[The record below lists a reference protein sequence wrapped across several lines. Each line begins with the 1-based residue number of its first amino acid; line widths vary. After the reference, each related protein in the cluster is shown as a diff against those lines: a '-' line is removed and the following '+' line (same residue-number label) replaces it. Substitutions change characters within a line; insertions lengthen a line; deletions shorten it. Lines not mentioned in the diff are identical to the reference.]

1 MATILPGSPPAF
13 DKNNVEG
20 TVKAL
25 CAYTRN
31 MHETLDFLL
40 GQLEKDVDKLKDAV
54 DAQGRTV
61 TTLQT
66 SVVDALQLMG
76 QQYNELNARV
86 SALEQQQT

>member
-31 MHETLDFLL
+31 QHETLDFLL
-40 GQLEKDVDKLKDAV
+40 GQIEKDMDKLKGSISGQAETIS
-54 DAQGRTV
+54 A
-61 TTLQT
+61 LQA
-66 SVVDALQLMG
+66 SLVDALQIMNR
-76 QQYNELNARV
+76 QYTELSARV
-86 SALEQQQT
+86 AALESGLT